1 MAEISQTDKN
11 IMTGYRR
18 YLRLQRN
25 VSANTL
31 DAYLLDA
38 SKLLT
43 YLEGSGKVLT
53 EVTLEDLQLFLH

>member
-1 MAEISQTDKN
+1 MNHPSATDKT
-11 IMTGYRR
+11 IMAAYRR

-25 VSANTL
+25 VSKNTL

-43 YLEGSGKVLT
+43 
-53 EVTLEDLQLFLH
+53 